1 MSFEQNSDISAAI
14 PSEGKLYK
22 NIFDLIRILSPS
34 FSLSFIV
41 QKKVYSKYKVK
52 EK

>member
-1 MSFEQNSDISAAI
+1 MSFEKNSDISAAI

-22 NIFDLIRILSPS
+22 NIFDLIKILSPS
-34 FSLSFIV
+34 FSEFHCS
-41 QKKVYSKYKVK
+41 KKLYSKYEVK